1 MRIPTRREATMI
13 TSLRTRI
20 TVLLLVV
27 MAFFSVSAHAYQLST
42 FRLRIED
49 PTTGIGR
56 VLTDNVSLG
65 FGNLSGDASATPGTI
80 YFSGFLENFNVSV
93 QATSSTANGDG
104 TGGGI
109 LTLAANVMYSGTT
122 NAQLVLTLEDN
133 GYNPPTPPVTFTGTV
148 GGYNSITKTV
158 TSAGDLSGGAGSVTL
173 QSWLDTAN
181 NEPAFGPNTAAG
193 AVPAMTV
200 PLTDGSSVTAFATT
214 QQFNTTG
221 FSETGPAVAVAA
233 LAPVNY
239 SIFTQAAVTFSSAGA
254 ADFSLKG
261 ADPSGTSGGTTVPE
275 PTSLM
280 LLGSALIGAGLGV
293 LRRKKQG

>member
-1 MRIPTRREATMI
+1 MI

-27 MAFFSVSAHAYQLST
+27 MAFSSVSAHAYQLST

-56 VLTDNVSLG
+56 VLTDNVALG
-65 FGNLSGDASATPGTI
+65 FGNLSGDENSTAGTMH
-80 YFSGFLENFNVSV
+80 FSGFVENFNVSV
-93 QATSSTANGDG
+93 LATSATVNTDG
-104 TGGGI
+104 SGGGT
-109 LTLAANVMYSGTT
+109 LTLAARVTYSGTT
-122 NAQLVLTLEDN
+122 NSNLVITLEDN

-148 GGYNSITKTV
+148 GGYNDLTKTV

-181 NEPAFGPNTAAG
+181 NEPAFGANTAAA

-200 PLTDGSSVTAFATT
+200 PLADGSSTTAFSTA
-214 QQFNTTG
+214 QQFSTTG

-233 LAPVNY
+233 NAPVNY
-239 SIFTQAAVTFSSAGA
+239 SIFTQAAVTFSGAGA
-254 ADFSLKG
+254 ADFSLK
-261 ADPSGTSGGTTVPE
+261 AVDPGCKTNCGGGGTSVPE

-280 LLGSALIGAGLGV
+280 LLGSALLSLGV
-293 LRRKKQG
+293 LRRKKQS